1 MKFHYT
7 LKKLT
12 GCLSLSVAMLVW
24 FMPAH
29 SALPPQFQNSLDLD
43 TMVSFVKKH
52 PTVLQGIEQIDVA
65 QQKVIYF
72 SSNETGRKRCVIT
85 FVRKSHLKKD
95 ADGPVGK
102 FMFGSSTCD
111 IAEVQ
116 P

>member
-1 MKFHYT
+1 MKSYYKF
-7 LKKLT
+7 KKFI
-12 GCLSLSVAMLVW
+12 GCLSLSVAMLSWCV
-24 FMPAH
+24 PAQ
-29 SALPPQFQNSLDLD
+29 SALPSQFQNSLDLD
-43 TMVSFVKKH
+43 TMVSFVKNH
-52 PTVLQGIEQIDVA
+52 QTVLQGIEQIDVA

-102 FMFGSSTCD
+102 LMFGASTCD
-111 IAEVQ
+111 IAGVQ